1 MQYRYSQ
8 KLRERLKAY
17 FATRLAWPISD
28 SEADLYLDSLADFYA
43 FFERRAERRP
53 PPSGRA
59 TAERLE
65 KVGLDKYNT

>member
-1 MQYRYSQ
+1 MKYRYSQ

-17 FATRLAWPISD
+17 FAVRLAWPISD
-28 SEADLYLDSLADFYA
+28 DEADLYLDSLAEFYA

-53 PPSGRA
+53 PPKERA

-65 KVGLDKYNT
+65 EVGLDKYNT